1 MCGIAGILDFRGK
14 AVERD
19 EILRLTRLLAHRGP
33 FGEGV
38 WFNCDQSLAFGHRR
52 LAIIDPTASGYQP
65 MLSDDAR
72 DVIVF
77 NGEIYNFLELRRELE
92 GEGTIFRSQSDTEV
106 ILAAW
111 RRWGEEMLT
120 RFNGMWALAIYD
132 SETGAL
138 FLARDRFG
146 IKPLLY
152 SVSPTR
158 FVFASEQR
166 AIVRSALVGSSLDLE
181 VARTLMV
188 DAFGVEGSERTLFR
202 DVRRLPGG
210 HCMWVR
216 EGRVEI
222 RRWWRTTDHLVE
234 IPKRES
240 ERIARFHALFS
251 DAVALRMRSDVPI
264 GTCLS
269 GGFDSSAVLCE
280 MASHERAGLGPRDS
294 AAWRHAFVATFPGK
308 SNDERPMAEEAARW
322 AGVDPMFVRI
332 DDSDALADLERIMD
346 DNDDV
351 YIGLPSAAWLT
362 YRQLRRSDVTVSL
375 DGHGADELMGAY
387 FQEGRSSQ
395 FFLRNALATF
405 VSRSRSA
412 RRVANVL
419 RAGLISHKGY
429 YFLRGGLG
437 NVPHPFALVG
447 EDDALPDHWGALN
460 RRLYRMF
467 HATTLP
473 TILRNFDRVS
483 MAHGIEVRMPFMDWR
498 VVTYTMALPD
508 AAKSSRGWTKWIA
521 RRAMEG
527 RMPETIRTGRR
538 KVGFNSPMPEW
549 LNGPLAVW
557 TRALLEAR
565 VPSFTE
571 LVDERRLRQAVDQ
584 LTSTKTWDWEAT
596 GRLWPYLNMKW
607 MLARY
612 A

>member
-1 MCGIAGILDFRGK
+1 MCGIAGIFDVRGRR
-14 AVERD
+14 VEQ
-19 EILRLTRLLAHRGP
+19 EHISRLTNQLAHRGP
-33 FGEGV
+33 SGEGF
-38 WFNCDQSLAFGHRR
+38 WFNFDRSLAFGHRR
-52 LAIIDPTASGYQP
+52 LAIIDPTAGGYQP

-72 DVIVF
+72 HVIVF

-92 GEGTIFRSQSDTEV
+92 REGATFRSQSDTEV

-111 RRWGEEMLT
+111 RRWGEGMLT

-132 SETGAL
+132 TETGEL

-152 SVSPTR
+152 AASPTR

-166 AIVRSALVGSSLDLE
+166 AIVRSALVGTSLDTE
-181 VARTLMV
+181 VARCLMF
-188 DAFGVEGSERTLFR
+188 DAFAVEGSDRTMFR
-202 DVRRLPGG
+202 EVRRLQGG

-216 EGRVEI
+216 RRGVEI
-222 RRWWRTTDHLVE
+222 RRWWRTTDHLPE
-234 IPKRES
+234 IPKS
-240 ERIARFHALFS
+240 DADRIARFHELFS

-280 MASHERAGLGPRDS
+280 MAAHERAGLGPRDS
-294 AAWRHAFVATFPGK
+294 TSWRHAFVATFPGK

-322 AGVDPMFVRI
+322 AGVDPVFVGI
-332 DDSDALADLERIMD
+332 HDADALVDLDRIMD

-351 YIGLPSAAWLT
+351 YIGLPSAVWLI
-362 YRQLRRSDVTVSL
+362 YRELRRHDVQVSL

-387 FQEGRSSQ
+387 FQEGQVSR
-395 FFLRNALATF
+395 FRVRNALEGFA
-405 VSRSRSA
+405 SRSSSV
-412 RRVANVL
+412 RRTANLL
-419 RAGLISHKGY
+419 RAGLLKQQGLY
-429 YFLRGGLG
+429 LLRGGLAKI
-437 NVPHPFALVG
+437 PQQLALAG
-447 EDDALPDHWGALN
+447 DDDELPGHWGALN

-483 MAHGIEVRMPFMDWR
+483 MAHGIEARMPFMDWR
-498 VVTYTMALPD
+498 LVTYTMALPD
-508 AAKSSRGWTKWIA
+508 LAKWSGGWTKWIA
-521 RRAMEG
+521 RQSMEG
-527 RMPETIRTGRR
+527 RMPEAIRTGRR

-549 LNGPLAVW
+549 LNGPLAAW
-557 TRALLEAR
+557 TRALLETK
-565 VPSFTE
+565 VPAFTE
-571 LVDERRLRQAVDQ
+571 LVDEAPLRQAVDR
-584 LTSTKTWDWEAT
+584 LTSNKTWDWDSV
-596 GRLWPYLNMKW
+596 GRIWPYLNMKW